1 VSARE
6 AKVAERLVR
15 EQTPAEF
22 FREQLARAMEHQK
35 VSTSAFT
42 EFYLVNLLTGCVHA
56 DALPAPEPGYDE
68 MPLALLYLRAL
79 QSDRFERMRLLRA
92 MGDTALFTSGFFADS
107 LASRLADVAYYRALG
122 GRAYACLSQED
133 VPSGLGASVFSELAG
148 RFGEFADV
156 LSEVSESTRLS
167 SHKSIVELYERWIH
181 TGSRR
186 AALLLAERGIA
197 PVLPGESRPQ

>member
-1 VSARE
+1 M
-6 AKVAERLVR
+6 AERLVR

-22 FREQLARAMEHQK
+22 FREELGRAMDHQR

-42 EFYLVNLLTGCVHA
+42 EYYLVNLLTGCVHA
-56 DALPAPEPGYDE
+56 DALPAPEAGYDE

-79 QSDRFERMRLLRA
+79 QADRYERMRLLRA

-107 LASRLADVAYYRALG
+107 LTGKPSDLAYYRALG
-122 GRAYACLSQED
+122 GRAYAFLSHQD
-133 VPSGLGASVFSELAG
+133 AANGLGASVFGELAG
-148 RFGEFADV
+148 RFGQFADV
-156 LSEVSESTRLS
+156 LSEVSETTRLS
-167 SHKSIVELYERWIH
+167 THKSIVELYERWMQ